1 MAEYAPEDRMLAVG
15 VLIVLA
21 VAALVYSVWSMSGQ
35 RPPDDLPE
43 CRPEQVLVL
52 DDPSNPE
59 CR

>member
-1 MAEYAPEDRMLAVG
+1 MLAVG
-15 VLIVLA
+15 VIIVLA

-35 RPPDDLPE
+35 RPPDDLPN
-43 CRPEQVLVL
+43 CGSSQVLVL